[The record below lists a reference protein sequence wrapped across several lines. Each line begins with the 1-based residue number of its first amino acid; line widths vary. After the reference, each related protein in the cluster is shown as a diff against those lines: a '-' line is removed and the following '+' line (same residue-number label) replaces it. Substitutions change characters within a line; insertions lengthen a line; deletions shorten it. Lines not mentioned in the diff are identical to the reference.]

1 MAYDKKLL
9 AAARRELERERAAR
23 ADELEER
30 KRAVYAREPR
40 IRAIDRELSA
50 TAASVL
56 RAALESGGDP
66 AAAIEQLRERNL
78 SLQAERASLLGQL
91 GLPGDYLTDKPLC
104 PKCSD
109 TGYDGSATCSCVR
122 ERYAR
127 LLKEQLST
135 VLPIQD
141 QNFSCFN
148 MNYYSTRPDARL
160 GLSPRE
166 NMEYNLDECK
176 AYAANFG
183 KDSPNLLLYGS
194 TGLGKTFL
202 STCIAEAV
210 SARGFSVAYDTA
222 INIVAAYE
230 TIKFGN
236 GDGEAAAE
244 RAARYERADLL
255 IIDDMGTEMG
265 TAFTVSALYNLINNR
280 LMAKRPM
287 IVNTNLMPEALSEK
301 YSPAVASRLLGE
313 FMALRFFGDDIRL
326 LKKRAMLVIR
336 VRIFRSSRFWKFLM
350 ALGQKMN
357 TTSIF
362 WVMYIFMGMYARMSS
377 FVPPAMYRLTA

>member
-9 AAARRELERERAAR
+9 ADARRALERDRAAR
-23 ADELEER
+23 LDELEER
-30 KRAVYAREPR
+30 RRDVYAREPR
-40 IRAIDRELSA
+40 IRAIDRELSS
-50 TAASVL
+50 TAAAVL
-56 RAALESGGDP
+56 KAAMESGGDP
-66 AAAIEQLRERNL
+66 EAAIAQLRDRNL
-78 SLQAERASLLGQL
+78 SLQEERARLLRGL

-104 PKCSD
+104 AKCGD
-109 TGYDGSATCSCVR
+109 TGYNGSALCVCVK
-122 ERYAR
+122 ERYAQ
-127 LLKEQLST
+127 LLKKQLSA

-141 QNFSCFN
+141 QNFSRFN
-148 MNYYSTRPDARL
+148 MGYYSTRPDARL
-160 GLSPRE
+160 GVSPRE

-222 INIVAAYE
+222 INIVSAYE

-236 GDGEAAAE
+236 GDGAAAAE

-287 IVNTNLMPEALSEK
+287 IINTNLLPEALSEK

-326 LKKRAMLVIR
+326 LKKRM
-336 VRIFRSSRFWKFLM
+336 
-350 ALGQKMN
+350 
-357 TTSIF
+357 
-362 WVMYIFMGMYARMSS
+362 
-377 FVPPAMYRLTA
+377 

>member
-141 QNFSCFN
+141 QNFSRFN

-326 LKKRAMLVIR
+326 LKK
-336 VRIFRSSRFWKFLM
+336 
-350 ALGQKMN
+350 KM
-357 TTSIF
+357 
-362 WVMYIFMGMYARMSS
+362 
-377 FVPPAMYRLTA
+377 

>member
-40 IRAIDRELSA
+40 ICAIDRELSA

-104 PKCSD
+104 PKCGD

-141 QNFSCFN
+141 QNFSRFN

-326 LKKRAMLVIR
+326 LKK
-336 VRIFRSSRFWKFLM
+336 
-350 ALGQKMN
+350 KM
-357 TTSIF
+357 
-362 WVMYIFMGMYARMSS
+362 
-377 FVPPAMYRLTA
+377 

>member
-1 MAYDKKLL
+1 MSYDRKLL
-9 AAARRELERERAAR
+9 AAARRELERERTEHLE
-23 ADELEER
+23 ELEDR
-30 KRAVYAREPR
+30 RRDIYAREPR
-40 IRAIDRELSA
+40 IRAIDRELST

-56 RAALESGGDP
+56 RAAMQSGSDP
-66 AAAIEQLRERNL
+66 TAAIESLRDRNL
-78 SLQAERASLLGQL
+78 GLQAERNSLLRQM
-91 GLPGDYLTDKPLC
+91 GLPADYLTDKPLC
-104 PKCSD
+104 AKCGD
-109 TGYDGSATCSCVR
+109 TGYADSATCECVKT
-122 ERYAR
+122 RYAR
-127 LLKEQLST
+127 LLKEQLSS
-135 VLPIQD
+135 VLPIAD
-141 QNFSCFN
+141 QNFAKFN

-166 NMEYNLDECK
+166 NMEYNLGECK
-176 AYAANFG
+176 HYAAAFG
-183 KDSPNLLLYGS
+183 KDSPNLLLFGS

-230 TIKFGN
+230 TLKFGT

-265 TAFTVSALYNLINNR
+265 TAFTVSALYKLINTR

-287 IVNTNLMPEALSEK
+287 IINTNLPPETLSEK

-313 FMALRFFGDDIRL
+313 FLPLRFFGDDIRI
-326 LKKRAMLVIR
+326 LKK
-336 VRIFRSSRFWKFLM
+336 SR
-350 ALGQKMN
+350 
-357 TTSIF
+357 
-362 WVMYIFMGMYARMSS
+362 
-377 FVPPAMYRLTA
+377 

>member
-9 AAARRELERERAAR
+9 AAARRELERDRAAR
-23 ADELEER
+23 TDELEER
-30 KRAVYAREPR
+30 RRAVYAREPR
-40 IRAIDRELSA
+40 IRAIDR
-50 TAASVL
+50 
-56 RAALESGGDP
+56 
-66 AAAIEQLRERNL
+66 NL
-78 SLQAERASLLGQL
+78 SLQEERARLLGQL
-91 GLPGDYLTDKPLC
+91 GLPEDYLSDKPLC
-104 PKCSD
+104 AKCGD
-109 TGYDGSATCSCVR
+109 TGYNGSAMCDCVKT
-122 ERYAR
+122 RYAR
-127 LLKEQLST
+127 LLKEQLSA

-141 QNFSCFN
+141 QNFSRFN
-148 MNYYSTRPDARL
+148 LNYYSTRPDARL
-160 GLSPRE
+160 GVSPRE

-222 INIVAAYE
+222 INIVSAYE

-236 GDGEAAAE
+236 GDGAAAAE

-287 IVNTNLMPEALSEK
+287 IVNTNLLPETLSEK

-326 LKKRAMLVIR
+326 LKK
-336 VRIFRSSRFWKFLM
+336 
-350 ALGQKMN
+350 KM
-357 TTSIF
+357 
-362 WVMYIFMGMYARMSS
+362 
-377 FVPPAMYRLTA
+377 

>member
-1 MAYDKKLL
+1 MAYDKKML

-104 PKCSD
+104 PKCGD

-141 QNFSCFN
+141 QNFSRFN

-326 LKKRAMLVIR
+326 LKK
-336 VRIFRSSRFWKFLM
+336 
-350 ALGQKMN
+350 KM
-357 TTSIF
+357 
-362 WVMYIFMGMYARMSS
+362 
-377 FVPPAMYRLTA
+377 